1 MFNRLILFL
10 FVISNITATAQLRFD
25 TLGWQPPVDIPIY
38 LSGNFAEL
46 RTGHL
51 HAGIDIKTQG
61 KEGFKIYA
69 VQDGYI
75 SRIKVSS
82 SGYGNAIY
90 IVHPDGYTSVYGHLK
105 EYSIQLEKY
114 VRAIQYER
122 QSFQVDIFPERGELL
137 VNKGDIIGL
146 SGNSGSSAG
155 PHLHFE
161 IRDTRNSHPMNGLFL
176 GYDIKDNIPPKME
189 YLYVYPQDENSTVN
203 GKNNNHYYS
212 LKKPNGYYA
221 LRQGDT
227 LKAKGNIGFG
237 LKVNDYLNGSVNRCG
252 VYELKAFVDDEL
264 FFHEKFDG
272 FSFGETRYINS
283 LMDYREN
290 VKKKRKLHKLY
301 LEPNNNLSVYVDVL
315 NRGILNFS
323 KSSKFRKITIEA
335 YDAYF
340 NTSHLTFY
348 VEFDKTAYM
357 AKSKKNDKIVIP
369 WQQSFDLDTLGLAIQ
384 FEKSSFY
391 DTLKMNFS
399 VDTVRYEGNYSPI
412 YNIHNRFTPIH
423 KYFEISVEFDSVVE
437 LLQDK
442 LLLAYWHKDKFSAV
456 GGVVENGRINNI
468 VRKLGTY
475 TVVIDTVKPTIIPL
489 GDIADSNNLSNSKT
503 IKFKIEDDFSGIDSY
518 KGTINGVWVL
528 FKHDAKNSLITYEF
542 DQYMPEQGVFEV
554 EIDVVDKR
562 GNSIVYSKECV
573 INTL

>member
-1 MFNRLILFL
+1 MFSKLLIFF
-10 FVISNITATAQLRFD
+10 FVISNITAIAQLRFD
-25 TLGWQPPVDIPIY
+25 TLDWQPPVDIPIY

-75 SRIKVSS
+75 SRIKVASG
-82 SGYGNAIY
+82 GYGNAIY
-90 IVHPDGYTSVYGHLK
+90 IVHPDGYTSVYAHLK
-105 EYSIQLEKY
+105 EFNIQLEKF
-114 VRAIQYER
+114 VKAKQYHK
-122 QSFQVDIFPERGELL
+122 QSFEVDIFPERGELS
-137 VNKGDIIGL
+137 VSKGDIIGL

-161 IRDTRNSHPMNGLFL
+161 IRDTKNSHPMNGLFL

-189 YLYVYPQDENSTVN
+189 YLYVYPQDVASTVN

-237 LKVNDYLNGSVNRCG
+237 LKVNDYLNGSANRCG
-252 VYELKAFVDDEL
+252 VYELKAFIDDEL

-290 VKKKRKLHKLY
+290 VKKKRKLHKMY
-301 LEPNNNLSVYVDVL
+301 IEPNNNLSVYVDNL
-315 NRGILNFS
+315 DRGIVNFS
-323 KSSKFRKITIEA
+323 KNSKYRKITIKA

-340 NTSHLTFY
+340 NTTSLNFY
-348 VEFDKTAYM
+348 VEFDESNDKII
-357 AKSKKNDKIVIP
+357 SKKDGGIVIP
-369 WQQSFDLDTLGLAIQ
+369 WQYSFSLDTLGLAIQ

-391 DTLKMNFS
+391 DTLNMNFS
-399 VDTVRYEGNYSPI
+399 VDTNRYEGTYSPI

-423 KYFEISVEFDSVVE
+423 KYFEISVEFDSVVDS
-437 LLQDK
+437 LQNK
-442 LLLAYWHKDKFSAV
+442 LLLAYWQKDKFSAV
-456 GGVVENGRINNI
+456 SGVVENGKINSM

-475 TVVIDTVKPTIIPL
+475 TIVMDTVNPTIKPL
-489 GDIADSNNLSNSKT
+489 GDIAKTNNLSNSEI

-518 KGTINGVWVL
+518 RGTINDIWVL
-528 FKHDAKNSLITYEF
+528 FKYDAKNDLITYEF
-542 DQYMPEQGVFEV
+542 DQYMPRQGVFEV
-554 EIDVVDKR
+554 RVEVIDNK
-562 GNSIVYSKECV
+562 GNSTVYNQECV
-573 INTL
+573 RNTL